1 VLYAECKRAEY
12 YADLH
17 VIENVLYLTDC

>member
-1 VLYAECKRAEY
+1 LYAECKRAEY